1 MDQNYIAPASALKKL
16 KKARNLSQT
25 VYLYGATGY
34 GKTELVRQYLSGRRY
49 TYLSCEELPW
59 EDGALPRLEQI
70 GRASCRERVF

>member
-34 GKTELVRQYLSGRRY
+34 RRRSWYANICRAADTLTSPVRNCPGRMGRCPGRNRAGKTAG
-49 TYLSCEELPW
+49 W
-59 EDGALPRLEQI
+59 W
-70 GRASCRERVF
+70 